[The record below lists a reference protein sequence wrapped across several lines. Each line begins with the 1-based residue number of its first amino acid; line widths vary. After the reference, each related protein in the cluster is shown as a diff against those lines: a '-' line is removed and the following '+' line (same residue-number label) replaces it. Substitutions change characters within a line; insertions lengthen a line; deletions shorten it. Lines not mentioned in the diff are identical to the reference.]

1 MTPND
6 VGGVLHE
13 ALEALAAKEH
23 ERWAH
28 WQRYLHSKGERQSD
42 GSLLLPANL
51 VAQWETQIATPYGSL
66 SDSEK
71 ESDRDQVLKY
81 LPIIET
87 AFKQRLT
94 SG

>member
-1 MTPND
+1 MTPDD
-6 VGGVLHE
+6 VGGVLRE

-28 WQRYLHSKGERQSD
+28 WQRYLHSKAEQQSD
-42 GSLLLPANL
+42 GSLLLPASL
-51 VAQWETQIATPYGSL
+51 VAQWETQIATPYGNL
-66 SDSEK
+66 SDIKK

-87 AFKQRLT
+87 AFKKRLI
-94 SG
+94 GG